1 MITSPTL
8 PDPAVAPWWNAGP
21 AAGADRTGVRGGSPW
36 SRLRPAVALLALV
49 SAIVLDGASVP
60 AMGWATL
67 LAAVSA
73 VAATVAG
80 PTLTGGVALVSG
92 AARIGLDL
100 SCSRLLSAT
109 ASHSVAMLLVPAV
122 VIAFCAL
129 RRRHRTEV
137 STLRAVSEIAQG
149 VVLRPLPDR
158 LGPLRVA
165 AAYRTSDA
173 HATVGSD
180 LYGAVRVPGAT
191 RVLIGDVRGKGLQG
205 IHEVAAALG
214 AFREAARCHPSLPE
228 VAAHLEASIRSH
240 LDEAVE
246 TDHEAGERFVTA
258 LLLEIP
264 DDLRVVR
271 TVSCGHPAPLL
282 SGGGRTVH
290 LKPRRCSPPLG
301 LGSVSARDHHQDT
314 FPFTAEDVLMLYTDG
329 ITEAR
334 DEAGAFY
341 PLKDRVAS
349 WTGTG
354 PGPLLRYVQDDLSR
368 HLSGPL
374 GDDAAMITLQRTT
387 EPTPSRPAG
396 AGTAGPSAQDRT
408 NHPGGAALRSP
419 RTVPAPA
426 PAPTGPEQRRTGN
439 EHTVTPGPSRVRST
453 AGDRNAGP
461 HHVLMLMFDGVQALD
476 VTGPLD
482 VYAAANEHGGDYRL
496 TTASPD
502 GRPVRTTSGLRL
514 VPDAALGDV
523 GPGVDTL
530 VVPGGPRWW
539 EAVADPPLIEGIAR
553 LAEESPNATIAA
565 VCAGTFPLAETG
577 LLDGRRAATH
587 WKLAADL
594 AARRPRVRVD
604 AEAIFVR
611 DGRFVTSA
619 GVTAGIDLALSLVE
633 SDLGPEVARA
643 VAKYLVVFMARPGG
657 QSQFSVR
664 QQSPRPENSPLRA
677 VLDRVAADPRGDHSL
692 QALAD
697 RAALSSRH
705 LTRLFR
711 TEIGTTAGEY
721 VKRVRLEAAQA
732 LLEGGDEPLGTVAR
746 RSGFGTEETMR
757 RAFRGRLGVS
767 PGTYRDRFRTTAATV
782 PSREGRAAVPG
793 PVAPSGRAMPSGTA
807 APSWPASPTA
817 DPS

>member
-8 PDPAVAPWWNAGP
+8 PDPAVTPWWNDGP
-21 AAGADRTGVRGGSPW
+21 AADSGRTGARGGPSW
-36 SRLRPAVALLALV
+36 SRLLPAVALLALV
-49 SAIVLDGASVP
+49 SAIALDGAFVP

-73 VAATVAG
+73 VAATFAG
-80 PTLTGGVALVSG
+80 PTLTGGVVLVSG

-109 ASHSVAMLLVPAV
+109 AAHSVTMLLVPAV

-129 RRRHRTEV
+129 HRRHRTEV

-165 AAYRTSDA
+165 ATYQASDA

-264 DDLRVVR
+264 DDHRVVH

-282 SGGGRTVH
+282 SGRGRTVH

-368 HLSGPL
+368 HISGPL
-374 GDDAAMITLQRTT
+374 GDDAAMIALQRTT
-387 EPTPSRPAG
+387 DPAPPRVPG
-396 AGTAGPSAQDRT
+396 AGTAGPSAQDPTDR
-408 NHPGGAALRSP
+408 HGSDAPRSP
-419 RTVPAPA
+419 RAVPAPVSAPAPA
-426 PAPTGPEQRRTGN
+426 PAPAGPEQRRTGK
-439 EHTVTPGPSRVRST
+439 EHTAPPGPSRVRST

-482 VYAAANEHGGDYRL
+482 VYAAANESGGDYRL

-553 LAEESPNATIAA
+553 LADESPTATVAA

-594 AARRPRVRVD
+594 AARCPRVRVD

-711 TEIGTTAGEY
+711 TEVGTTAGEY

-782 PSREGRAAVPG
+782 SGRDGRATVPG
-793 PVAPSGRAMPSGTA
+793 PAAPSGRPV
-807 APSWPASPTA
+807 PARTT